1 MGEAGYWTC
10 KKKRKLERKQER
22 AKKQEGNAGTSSTK
36 ERESH
41 TDIQTDEKESERG
54 TECCENAKAGKRLEG
69 TSDRIKDGV
78 GVGRGAQTI
87 ERQHIKARRLAA
99 HARAQAAQRSAT
111 DG

>member
-41 TDIQTDEKESERG
+41 TDIQTDEKESRREGQSAARMQRQASALRERA
-54 TECCENAKAGKRLEG
+54 TESRM
-69 TSDRIKDGV
+69 
-78 GVGRGAQTI
+78 
-87 ERQHIKARRLAA
+87 ARELDAVRK
-99 HARAQAAQRSAT
+99 
-111 DG
+111 